1 MVCCVGRNFVTSI
14 KREGWFCNEFH
25 PKSLVLNAMFNASR
39 LEAISFD
46 HGNRDDSITVLLGQR
61 RESEEVSSNGDVMNS
76 SIE

>member
-1 MVCCVGRNFVTSI
+1 
-14 KREGWFCNEFH
+14 
-25 PKSLVLNAMFNASR
+25 MFNASR